1 MLSHQDVTVDH
12 LQAGVE
18 NLRVDHGNSNYYY
31 EDQPQPIHADSSDD
45 DDHEPLSMTA
55 GVPLGPS
62 QTHLAQS
69 HLNSSLRPPQFIKP
83 ATQAM
88 DTLQDL
94 PADIQ
99 SIQAMYSSYSD
110 KTYLE
115 GYMMKMNDLTVD
127 GSSSGDSQWTRWYV
141 ELSGPVLTLWDAET
155 TTPDNDQNGPAPV
168 IPQYINLADASVSVM
183 DQGNGVI
190 ALNSAGSNRFLLQP
204 LDPYSSSPSSYQA
217 VLWVLAIRLS
227 CFEWSRIHE
236 IYTMNFCTRY
246 HDDVV
251 AATKTVPKMEGFVQ
265 VRLAGATEWQK
276 YWVAVSDR
284 RDEKTFFGKKKVPSR
299 GQLHF
304 YDNKKQKHPSFT
316 LVNVGHAYTLYPESP
331 QLIDMATILKVEGS
345 LATTNGGDQEASTN
359 QEPTSALIMVSS
371 RKELTQWLV
380 AIFDSFKL
388 YGRPGKLV
396 DDPLSINSLNFGAL
410 TGATNPRVFLE
421 ISDIQHANVIQDTYI
436 DNIPIFS
443 GVLLKKMTQDPL
455 PQHPQPSQQQWD
467 HQNDSLPLDNSR
479 SRGQTALPSGQTRK
493 VPVMTPSSSTR
504 GNKLTYA
511 SDSEEEEE
519 EDGDDDDDDSDD
531 SDGDNNV
538 LTTLKSGG
546 QQQPSL
552 VDKAPRQQKK
562 QQKGSDDEEDTDD
575 DRSTISESSVPA
587 QSSPAPVTSSRP
599 RRRRIARPQ
608 ASVSGSGTESDDD
621 DNSDGNRV
629 QQKHGDLGSNY
640 STDDEHGLIRDA
652 GDNRHP
658 SPMMSMG
665 DPSGQFYGHE
675 QQQPTDGMMYDPVT
689 GLYYGDG
696 PVGLEM
702 GEDGPIIPEL
712 GSRFATQNS
721 LLDTYRP
728 DHPSANDQMEYSRQ
742 TGHTLLNVPTKP
754 PEPRTGLV
762 GMISQIEVDKKEQKM
777 NKGRVLQME
786 KDRLLE
792 RERERYMWEQRQSMM
807 PQVRA
812 A

>member
-1 MLSHQDVTVDH
+1 MY
-12 LQAGVE
+12 
-18 NLRVDHGNSNYYY
+18 NNY
-31 EDQPQPIHADSSDD
+31 
-45 DDHEPLSMTA
+45 T
-55 GVPLGPS
+55 
-62 QTHLAQS
+62 
-69 HLNSSLRPPQFIKP
+69 
-83 ATQAM
+83 
-88 DTLQDL
+88 
-94 PADIQ
+94 
-99 SIQAMYSSYSD
+99 D

-115 GYMMKMNDLTVD
+115 GYMLKMNDLTVD
-127 GSSSGDSQWTRWYV
+127 GSSYGDSQWTRWYV

-155 TTPDNDQNGPAPV
+155 ITPDNDQDGPAPV

-183 DQGNGVI
+183 DQANGVI

-204 LDPYSSSPSSYQA
+204 LDPYSASPSPYQA
-217 VLWVLAIRLS
+217 VLWVLAVRLS

-246 HDDVV
+246 NDDVV

-304 YDNKKQKHPSFT
+304 FDNKKQKHPSFT
-316 LVNVGHAYTLYPESP
+316 MVNVAHTYTLYPESP

-345 LATTNGGDQEASTN
+345 LATPNGGEQEQSNN

-371 RKELTQWLV
+371 RKELIQWLV

-388 YGRPGKLV
+388 YGRPGKLL

-410 TGATNPRVFLE
+410 AATDPRVFLE
-421 ISDIQHANVIQDTYI
+421 VSDIQHVDVIQDTYI
-436 DNIPIFS
+436 DNISTFS
-443 GVLLKKMTQDPL
+443 GALLQKMTQDPL
-455 PQHPQPSQQQWD
+455 PQHSQPSQQQWD
-467 HQNDSLPLDNSR
+467 HQNDSLPLDNSGN
-479 SRGQTALPSGQTRK
+479 RGQTALSSGQARNL
-493 VPVMTPSSSTR
+493 PVMTPSSSAR

-519 EDGDDDDDDSDD
+519 EEEDDDDDSDD
-531 SDGDNNV
+531 SDGDDNV
-538 LTTLKSGG
+538 LTTLKSGS

-552 VDKAPRQQKK
+552 VAKTPRQQKK
-562 QQKGSDDEEDTDD
+562 QQKRSDDEEDTDD
-575 DRSTISESSVPA
+575 DRSTISGISESSAPA
-587 QSSPAPVTSSRP
+587 QSTTAPAASSRP
-599 RRRRIARPQ
+599 RQRRIARPQ

-621 DNSDGNRV
+621 DNDDSSRHP
-629 QQKHGDLGSNY
+629 QKHGDLGSDY
-640 STDDEHGLIRDA
+640 STDDEHGLVRDA
-652 GDNRHP
+652 GNNRQP

-665 DPSGQFYGHE
+665 NPSGQFYGHE
-675 QQQPTDGMMYDPVT
+675 QQLPTDGMMYDPAT

-702 GEDGPIIPEL
+702 GEDGPVIPEL

-786 KDRLLE
+786 KDRLLD

-807 PQVRA
+807 PQVRLT
-812 A
+812 